1 MNVSNTENAEAGASV
16 YHGLRSLSS
25 HAIHC
30 ERVSPV
36 SELKIENWKLLNAR
50 FTFENDVTTIVGP
63 VGSGK
68 SSVLEAVFALFAS
81 AQFGIWVDYCTP
93 PVTNNKVS
101 LGVRGAGLDYSVS
114 LVSKGQGGR
123 AIGSNKFEVERRG
136 HVPPVF
142 FVPQDH
148 GARSA
153 RYDAFDWCFT
163 WMKLKRGD
171 YTQDIMTDFVAARL
185 QKICW
190 LKLKKANEFEMG
202 GSTFSYD
209 GLSGGQV
216 DAILCLVAMH
226 RAKNT
231 KEKSLLM
238 LDEPGQNLGAHER
251 DLLKR
256 EMHRLTN
263 VQVITVTHHI
273 EMLDRSKLPMG
284 VVRFVRPGQRLYRK
298 NDVIDATF
306 ADLESSIKSRLH
318 ESEQAK
324 FLSFI
329 REPKNLSLFF
339 ADMLLLVEGSSDVRT
354 VRAVDEMWIEQGWSG
369 LECCVLECNGK
380 DDCIWFWNIFRKLF
394 EAMKLRTMLLLD
406 LDVLTAPKKKA
417 VTASKM
423 IGKKKAKTDTMEE
436 GETDE
441 GGETDTEYAEEEQEK
456 SDGGTLGG
464 HAYYTI
470 DHGPNVKNIWQ
481 LLQPCIALAN
491 VAQRPFDKNPKT
503 AIEQLCKRCRG
514 SWRELRVSSD
524 LLASVCDN
532 VLLFV
537 KEIGSSDDTVRSPD
551 LLSVYVTC
559 LNILFL
565 ADENFPAFVWPPRV
579 ADIEGVVFDKNWDFE
594 IDPKIF
600 GNRSIFGKRQTVLS
614 KLDKKIVDNEESFYL
629 LQSRIACDG
638 FAFVKA
644 ALNFPNKA
652 ERLAHLKDVYGYA
665 QNSGPILFSE
675 RNSGIKDW
683 LAKFSATDFDGFC
696 KLLRKL
702 EHTLAIS
709 NIPHVIFHSLFPTG
723 ENTKL
728 YLAKCIAKGLVT
740 FCEKQNFS
748 QDLLSAPT
756 MALRKLCSQL
766 KDYQQ
771 HTIIQQALS
780 HCKSSSGTSSQSS
793 KDVAKN
799 CRIEQLAVLFTAPLD
814 PRSRLEQM
822 QAIIGDPAL
831 KIEIAESIRSLRN
844 KNQVE
849 IVQEFKSK
857 VQSILRN
864 IQVDVKLVTNEGKRI
879 VNVTDNLLLYAVLS
893 DHEIHPIGA
902 LFLKLYQMQAK

>member
-101 LGVRGAGLDYSVS
+101 LGVRGAELDYSVS

-226 RAKNT
+226 RAKKT

-251 DLLKR
+251 DLLRR
-256 EMHRLTN
+256 EMHRLIN

-284 VVRFVRPGQRLYRK
+284 VVRFVRPGQRVYRK

-306 ADLESSIKSRLH
+306 ADLDSSIKKFLH
-318 ESEQAK
+318 ESERAK
-324 FLSFI
+324 FVSFI
-329 REPKNLSLFF
+329 REPRNLSLFF

-354 VRAVDEMWIEQGWSG
+354 VRAVDEMWIEEGWSG

-380 DDCIWFWNIFRKLF
+380 DDCLWFWNIFRKLF

-417 VTASKM
+417 VTASKK
-423 IGKKKAKTDTMEE
+423 IGKKKADTKTAQ

-441 GGETDTEYAEEEQEK
+441 GETDDENSKEQEK
-456 SDGGTLGG
+456 SDGGTRGG

-470 DHGPNVKNIWQ
+470 DHEPNIKNIWQ
-481 LLQPCIALAN
+481 LLQPCIALAG
-491 VAQRPFDKNPKT
+491 VAQEQLDTNPKT
-503 AIEQLCKRCRG
+503 AIEQFCKRCPG

-532 VLLFV
+532 LLLFV
-537 KEIGSSDDTVRSPD
+537 KEIGSSADTVRSPD

-600 GNRSIFGKRQTVLS
+600 GPRSIFGKRHTVS
-614 KLDKKIVDNEESFYL
+614 NKQDEMTIDIKESFYL
-629 LQSRIACDG
+629 SQSRIACDG

-652 ERLAHLKDVYGYA
+652 ERLAHLKDVFGYA
-665 QNSGPILFSE
+665 QNSGPISFSE
-675 RNSGIKDW
+675 RNNGIKDW

-702 EHTLAIS
+702 KHTLAIS
-709 NIPHVIFHSLFPTG
+709 DIPRVIFDSSFPTG
-723 ENTKL
+723 GNTKL
-728 YLAKCIAKGLVT
+728 HLAKCIAKGLVVW
-740 FCEKQNFS
+740 CEKQMP
-748 QDLLSAPT
+748 QDFISAPA

-766 KDYQQ
+766 NDYQL

-780 HCKSSSGTSSQSS
+780 YCKSSSGTSSQSS

-864 IQVDVKLVTNEGKRI
+864 IQADVKLVTNEGKRI